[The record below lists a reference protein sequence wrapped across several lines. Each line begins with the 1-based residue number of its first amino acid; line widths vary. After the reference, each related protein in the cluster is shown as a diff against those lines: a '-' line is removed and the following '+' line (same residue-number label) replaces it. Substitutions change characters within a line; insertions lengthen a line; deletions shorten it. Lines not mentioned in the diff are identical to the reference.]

1 MVGRPQGART
11 RALDRLVYAQ
21 ASRDGFDAL
30 VTRDNAQA
38 DHTLEMRVLSRVVC
52 FSVVT

>member
-30 VTRDNAQA
+30 VTCDNAQA